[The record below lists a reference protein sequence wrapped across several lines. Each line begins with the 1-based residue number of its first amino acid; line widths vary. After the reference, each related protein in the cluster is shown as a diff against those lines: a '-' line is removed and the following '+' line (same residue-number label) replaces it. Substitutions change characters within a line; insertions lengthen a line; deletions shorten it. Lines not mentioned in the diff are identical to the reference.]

1 LKRWDRKS
9 HLELQRRWV
18 QDEVAIV
25 RMMIYTLLIRISDQ
39 NLVLQR
45 EVRRAEMKAGR

>member
-1 LKRWDRKS
+1 
-9 HLELQRRWV
+9 
-18 QDEVAIV
+18 
-25 RMMIYTLLIRISDQ
+25 MIYTLLIRISDQ